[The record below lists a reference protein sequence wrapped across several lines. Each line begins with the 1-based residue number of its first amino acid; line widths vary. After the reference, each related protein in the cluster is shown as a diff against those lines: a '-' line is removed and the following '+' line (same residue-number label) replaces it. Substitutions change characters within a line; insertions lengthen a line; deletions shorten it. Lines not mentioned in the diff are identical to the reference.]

1 MGGAKSKKVNTEV
14 DQNDAVNRNK
24 VEESLS
30 QTSYLDDDDYG
41 DAPEFLVC
49 PITQEVMEDP
59 VITSDGHTFERSA
72 IEAWLGKNNT
82 NPMTGGE
89 ITSKALTPNFALR
102 DACAAYK
109 AKQPGNADS
118 IRRYKSAV
126 SALDRSKNSNKD
138 NNVQNQPSKFF
149 SSLPTKTE
157 VKTTFDSNEITNH
170 SPVNNVLEPIYS
182 KTRNCYDNT
191 TSTTSSSTFINHND
205 SNNRG
210 DFAPSNVN
218 NQDNVFATSVSSEI
232 CGLCDKIATSK
243 SKIGSD
249 WIKVCEDCSLMVSQQ
264 SQVAG
269 TSNVTRHNSSFRP
282 LSIND
287 ATNRDMEFKSSI
299 HSNSTNKYTVRINN
313 APVGRHSDN
322 GKICCFHC
330 QINEA
335 TTRGKIAN
343 EFQPLCNN
351 CFANLSYLKQAENK
365 NNNFKKVSRLAP
377 TSIEFKGS
385 PKNSTSSSTSN
396 NNYYF
401 DENGYENQVALS
413 RRHTINTSPKSTSN
427 YNTNYINPRLS
438 PPRKSSLQEESLKRL
453 KENENNEWKQTTY
466 TQNGRF
472 DVAAANKLTDAINKK
487 YR

>member
-1 MGGAKSKKVNTEV
+1 MGGAKSKKVDTEV
-14 DQNDAVNRNK
+14 DENDAVNRNK
-24 VEESLS
+24 VEESLP
-30 QTSYLDDDDYG
+30 QTSYLDDDDFG

-72 IEAWLGKNNT
+72 IEAWLGNNNT

-126 SALDRSKNSNKD
+126 SALDSSKNSN
-138 NNVQNQPSKFF
+138 NNVQDQPSKFF

-157 VKTTFDSNEITNH
+157 VKTTFKSNKITNN
-170 SPVNNVLEPIYS
+170 SYVNNILDPISS
-182 KTRNCYDNT
+182 KTRNYYDNT
-191 TSTTSSSTFINHND
+191 TSTTSSSTFINQND
-205 SNNRG
+205 SNNSG
-210 DFAPSNVN
+210 NFAPSNVN
-218 NQDNVFATSVSSEI
+218 NQVIEFATSESSEK
-232 CGLCDKIATSK
+232 CGLCEKTATSK

-287 ATNRDMEFKSSI
+287 ATSHNMEFKSSK
-299 HSNSTNKYTVRINN
+299 HNTSANKYAVRINN
-313 APVGRHSDN
+313 NTIGRPSDN
-322 GKICCFHC
+322 GKVCCFHC

-351 CFANLSYLKQAENK
+351 CFANLSYLKQSENK
-365 NNNFKKVSRLAP
+365 NKNFKKVSRLAP

-396 NNYYF
+396 NYYF
-401 DENGYENQVALS
+401 DGNGYENQVALS

-427 YNTNYINPRLS
+427 HTGNYINPRLS
-438 PPRKSSLQEESLKRL
+438 PPRKSSLQEESFKRL
-453 KENENNEWKQTTY
+453 KETENNEWKQTTY

-472 DVAAANKLTDAINKK
+472 DVAAANNLTDAINKK